1 MSMTYP
7 AGGSR
12 RGGRGQHGF
21 TLVEVLVAL
30 IVLAIGLLGLAQ
42 LQARGLK
49 FNQDAYVRSQAT
61 TLAYEIIDRMRAN
74 RDNAALYEFD
84 DDDGE
89 PGATPLAFFNR
100 AACNPALS
108 TPDNDL
114 SCWYDHIEGTLPGG
128 KASIVRQGATS
139 PYYDVTIEWNDRET
153 NTIKRQTWTT
163 WP

>member
-1 MSMTYP
+1 MSVTR
-7 AGGSR
+7 AIAKGAR
-12 RGGRGQHGF
+12 RQRGF

-74 RDNAALYEFD
+74 RDSADLYTAAD
-84 DDDGE
+84 
-89 PGATPLAFFNR
+89 PGLTCAPGTSSVNM
-100 AACNPALS
+100 
-108 TPDNDL
+108 DL
-114 SCWYDHIEGTLPGG
+114 SCWYDHIRSTLPGG
-128 KASIVRQGATS
+128 TATIVRQADLPSGDPS
-139 PYYDVTIEWNDRET
+139 PYYDITISWNDRESGT
-153 NTIKRQTWTT
+153 TKRQTWTT